1 MKTKKEFDAVS
12 FMRQARKRLEETWR
26 DKPQSEELEHFATK
40 YGARKTR
47 QPLRRA
53 QTASSRGKRSA

>member
-26 DKPQSEELEHFATK
+26 DRPQSEELEHFEKK
-40 YGARKTR
+40 YGTRKTR
-47 QPLRRA
+47 HPLRRA
-53 QTASSRGKRSA
+53 RNASS